1 MCEWPLEH
9 LVFSASAVIPSVTCW
24 PQNERKSVLL
34 RKRKLACTREYPD
47 PVPHKPMKRG
57 PLSESDLYL
66 PVKRFLESQG
76 YEVKGEVR
84 DCDVAAVR
92 GDEELVVVE
101 LKLSLNLELILQAVE
116 RLAVTSK
123 VYVGVPVGNHSLR
136 RRRRQTVKLLRML
149 GLGLLV
155 VDPDVERHGVDAVLD
170 PGEYRPR
177 RSRRRR
183 ELLLGEFV
191 RRVGDPNLGGASV
204 RNGIMTAYR
213 QRALE
218 IALFLQTNGPTKAS
232 QVATAIGDPK
242 ARDILYRDVYGW
254 FDRPSNGI
262 YALSPRGVREV
273 PLWAA
278 SRQP

>member
-1 MCEWPLEH
+1 M
-9 LVFSASAVIPSVTCW
+9 
-24 PQNERKSVLL
+24 
-34 RKRKLACTREYPD
+34 
-47 PVPHKPMKRG
+47 
-57 PLSESDLYL
+57 SESDLYV

-76 YEVKGEVR
+76 YEVKGEVG

-101 LKLSLNLELILQAVE
+101 LKLSLNLELVLQAVD
-116 RLAVTSK
+116 RLAVTSR
-123 VYVGVPVGNHSLR
+123 VYVGVPVGNHNLRRR

-155 VDPDVERHGVDAVLD
+155 IDPDVERHGVDAVLD
-170 PGEYRPR
+170 PGWYRPR

-183 ELLLGEFV
+183 ELLLGEFA

-218 IALFLQTNGPTKAS
+218 IALFLRTNGPTKAS
-232 QVATAIGDPK
+232 QVAAAIGDPK

-262 YALSPRGVREV
+262 YALSLRGVQEV
-273 PLWAA
+273 PLWAVGQ
-278 SRQP
+278 QP